1 MLSPELA
8 RQVLPHFEGLGAV
21 LRQDNAIGMPVYLK
35 STVSEDLNHMHK
47 MDGTELSAVGISRRL
62 LLGAVLPAATVIPR
76 GVARAAATEDA
87 FSALHHGANNPLSP
101 AAEAANRSMFPGF
114 RQTFVSTRGV
124 MVDGKPADGAVI
136 NTLVGGNGPPLLLI
150 HGHPET
156 HICWHKVAARLAE
169 RFTVVL
175 TDLRGYGDSS
185 KPDGGEEH
193 VNYAKRA
200 MAADQVQVMHSL
212 GFNRFQ
218 AVGHD
223 RGGRVL
229 QFVMLDHA
237 DSLERGVVLDIAPTD
252 LMYAGTDKSFATK
265 YFWWFFQIQDPPLPE
280 RFIGTLP
287 DYYVESH
294 LAIQSKTPGAVTREA
309 LAAYV
314 RTYSEPAAIH
324 AVCEDYRAAA
334 GIDSRLLTAARAA
347 GEKSTPPLL
356 AIWGGK
362 GTVGQDFDV
371 VGLWKQEADTVSGHP
386 LPCGHLIP
394 EEDPDGLVASLDA
407 FLTH

>member
-1 MLSPELA
+1 MNEVDGIEP
-8 RQVLPHFEGLGAV
+8 
-21 LRQDNAIGMPVYLK
+21 NAADM
-35 STVSEDLNHMHK
+35 
-47 MDGTELSAVGISRRL
+47 SRRL
-62 LLGAVLPAATVIPR
+62 LLGAGLLGATV
-76 GVARAAATEDA
+76 VAGGAAGAVESSVR
-87 FSALHHGANNPLSP
+87 FSAVNHGANDPLP
-101 AAEAANRSMFPGF
+101 PEAVAANRSMFPGF
-114 RQTFVSTRGV
+114 RQTFVRTRCV
-124 MVDGKPADGAVI
+124 MVDGKPAEGAVI
-136 NTLVGGNGPPLLLI
+136 NTLIGGKGPPLLLI

-156 HICWHKVAARLAE
+156 HVCWRKVAGKLAE

-185 KPDGGEEH
+185 KPDGGEEQ

-200 MAADQVQVMHSL
+200 MAADQVQVMQSL
-212 GFNRFQ
+212 GFDRFQ

-229 QFVMLDHA
+229 QFMLLDYPEVV
-237 DSLERGVVLDIAPTD
+237 ERGVVLGIAPTD
-252 LMYAGTDKSFATK
+252 LMYAQTDKNFATK
-265 YFWWFFQIQDPPLPE
+265 YFWWFFQIQEAPLPE
-280 RFIGTLP
+280 RFIGALP

-294 LAIQSKTPGAVTREA
+294 LAIQSKTAGAVSQEA

-334 GIDSRLLTAARAA
+334 GIDTRLLAAARAA
-347 GEKSTPPLL
+347 GRKIAPPLL

-362 GTVGQDFDV
+362 GTVGQEFDV
-371 VGLWKQEADTVSGHP
+371 LALWKQEAGTVSGHP

-394 EEDPDGLVASLDA
+394 EEDPGGLVASLDG
-407 FLTH
+407 FLVS

>member
-1 MLSPELA
+1 
-8 RQVLPHFEGLGAV
+8 
-21 LRQDNAIGMPVYLK
+21 
-35 STVSEDLNHMHK
+35 
-47 MDGTELSAVGISRRL
+47 MDGIEHNATGMSRRRL
-62 LLGAVLPAATVIPR
+62 LGAGLVGAAIFTS
-76 GVARAAATEDA
+76 GAARALEAGSGS
-87 FSALHHGANNPLSP
+87 SAVRHGANDPLP
-101 AAEAANRSMFPGF
+101 PEAVSANESMFPGF
-114 RQTFVSTRGV
+114 RQTFVLTRGV
-124 MVDGKPADGAVI
+124 GVDGKPAEGATI
-136 NTLVGGNGPPLLLI
+136 NTLVGGKGPPLLLI

-156 HICWHKVAARLAE
+156 HVCWHKVAGKLAQ

-193 VNYAKRA
+193 INYAKRA
-200 MAADQVQVMHSL
+200 MGADQVQVMQSL
-212 GFNRFQ
+212 GFDRFQ

-229 QFVMLDHA
+229 QFMMLDHPEA
-237 DSLERGVVLDIAPTD
+237 LERGVVLDIAPTD
-252 LMYAGTDKSFATK
+252 LMYAQTDKSFATK
-265 YFWWFFQIQDPPLPE
+265 YFWWFFQIQDAPLPE
-280 RFIGTLP
+280 RFIGALP

-294 LAIQSKTPGAVTREA
+294 LEIQSKTPGAVTPEA
-309 LAAYV
+309 LAAYI

-334 GIDSRLLTAARAA
+334 GIDSSVLAAARTA
-347 GEKSTPPLL
+347 GRKMTPPLL

-371 VGLWKQEADTVSGHP
+371 VGLWKQEAETVSGHP

-394 EEDPDGLVASLDA
+394 EEDPDGLLTSLDA
-407 FLTH
+407 FLTR

>member
-1 MLSPELA
+1 MNDTDGIE
-8 RQVLPHFEGLGAV
+8 H
-21 LRQDNAIGMPVYLK
+21 NAAGM
-35 STVSEDLNHMHK
+35 
-47 MDGTELSAVGISRRL
+47 SRRL
-62 LLGAVLPAATVIPR
+62 LLGAGLLGATVIA
-76 GVARAAATEDA
+76 GGAARAADQSGGS
-87 FSALHHGANNPLSP
+87 SAINHGANDPLPP
-101 AAEAANRSMFPGF
+101 AAVSVNRSMFPGF
-114 RQTFVSTRGV
+114 RQTFVRTSGV
-124 MVDGKPADGAVI
+124 IVDDKFAEGAVI
-136 NTLVGGNGPPLLLI
+136 NTLIGGKGPPLLLI

-156 HICWHKVAARLAE
+156 HICWHKVAGKLAE

-193 VNYAKRA
+193 INYSKRA
-200 MAADQVQVMHSL
+200 MAADQVQVMQSL
-212 GFNRFQ
+212 GFDRFQ

-229 QFVMLDHA
+229 QFMMFDYPEA
-237 DSLERGVVLDIAPTD
+237 LERGVVLDIAPTD
-252 LMYAGTDKSFATK
+252 LMYAQTDKSFATR
-265 YFWWFFQIQDPPLPE
+265 YFWWFFQIQDAPLPE
-280 RFIGTLP
+280 RFIGALP

-294 LAIQSKTPGAVTREA
+294 LAIQSKTPGAVTQEA

-334 GIDSRLLTAARAA
+334 GIDSRLLSASRAI
-347 GEKSTPPLL
+347 GQKITPPLL

-362 GTVGQDFDV
+362 GTVGQEFDV
-371 VGLWKQEADTVSGHP
+371 VGLWKQEAVTVSGHP

-407 FLTH
+407 FLNR

>member
-1 MLSPELA
+1 MNDTDGIEHNA
-8 RQVLPHFEGLGAV
+8 EG
-21 LRQDNAIGMPVYLK
+21 M
-35 STVSEDLNHMHK
+35 
-47 MDGTELSAVGISRRL
+47 SRRL
-62 LLGAVLPAATVIPR
+62 LLRAGLVGATVIA
-76 GVARAAATEDA
+76 GGAA
-87 FSALHHGANNPLSP
+87 SAADSSGRSSAVNHGANDPLPP
-101 AAEAANRSMFPGF
+101 AAVSVNRSMFPGF
-114 RQTFVSTRGV
+114 RQTFVRTRGV
-124 MVDGKPADGAVI
+124 MVDGKPAEGAVI
-136 NTLVGGNGPPLLLI
+136 NTLIGGKGPPLLLI

-156 HICWHKVAARLAE
+156 HVCWHKVAGKLAE

-185 KPDGGEEH
+185 KPDGGEEQI
-193 VNYAKRA
+193 NYAKRA
-200 MAADQVQVMHSL
+200 MAADQVQVMQSL
-212 GFNRFQ
+212 GFDRFQ

-229 QFVMLDHA
+229 QFMMLDHPEA
-237 DSLERGVVLDIAPTD
+237 LERGVVLDIAPTD
-252 LMYAGTDKSFATK
+252 LMYAQTDKNFATR
-265 YFWWFFQIQDPPLPE
+265 YFWWFFQIQDAPLPE
-280 RFIGTLP
+280 RFIGALP

-294 LAIQSKTPGAVTREA
+294 LAIQSKTPSAVTPEA

-334 GIDSRLLTAARAA
+334 GIDSRLLSGARAI
-347 GEKSTPPLL
+347 GQKITPPLL

-362 GTVGQDFDV
+362 GTVGQEFDV
-371 VGLWKQEADTVSGHP
+371 VGLWKQEAVTVSGHP

-394 EEDPDGLVASLDA
+394 EEDPDGLVASLEA